1 MRYIVIPSS
10 EDQPSEERTKSFS
23 RELYRLGKPTPAE
36 GDVTEYLFG
45 FVTHP
50 ETGETAMQ
58 YDAEELVVIP
68 EQADPTA
75 LIGLLNPTEGQ
86 TDEIGEIAGRIDASR
101 GSQMPFGDILPSF
114 VETFSREQMESAGW
128 FPQDEE

>member
-23 RELYRLGKPTPAE
+23 RELYRLGKPTPVE

-50 ETGETAMQ
+50 ETQETAMQ
-58 YDAEELVVIP
+58 YDAEELVVIH
-68 EQADPTA
+68 EHADPTA
-75 LIGLLNPTEGQ
+75 LIGLLNPTEEQ
-86 TDEIGEIAGRIDASR
+86 TDEIGEIAERIDASR
-101 GSQMPFGDILPSF
+101 GSRIAFGEILPSF
-114 VETFSREQMESAGW
+114 VETFGREEMESAGW